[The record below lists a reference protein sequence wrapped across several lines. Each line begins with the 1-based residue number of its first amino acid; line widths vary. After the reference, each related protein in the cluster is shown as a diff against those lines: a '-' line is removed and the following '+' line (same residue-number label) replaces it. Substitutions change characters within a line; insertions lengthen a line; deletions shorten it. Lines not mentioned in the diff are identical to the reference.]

1 MAKKILSRETENWLM
16 DHFSEMTNKELA
28 EHLNKMLEK
37 ENRKQ
42 QEELK
47 NILKDVTHPQ
57 TRDTILNNIEK
68 LQKFKGIDATY
79 VRHVAKRIG
88 CPPKSGEHISNCNRL
103 KAKATKFKYWSEHAQ
118 FVDSYMKW
126 FRSFRVREVRY
137 CKVKSY
143 QDFAVVRSTISTW
156 NKLEGEDCDIK
167 LKAFYEKEILVIKVQ
182 ALRYRKFK

>member
-1 MAKKILSRETENWLM
+1 MAIKILSREAENWLM

-28 EHLNKMLEK
+28 EHLNKMLMK

-47 NILKDVTHPQ
+47 TILKDVTHPQ
-57 TRDTILNNIEK
+57 TRHTLLNNLEQ

-88 CPPKSGEHISNCNRL
+88 CPPKSDEHISKCNRL
-103 KAKATKFKYWSEHAQ
+103 KAKTTKFKYWLEHAQ
-118 FVDSYMKW
+118 VVDSYMKW

-143 QDFAVVRSTISTW
+143 QDFSVVRSTISTW
-156 NKLEGEDCDIK
+156 NKLEGEDCNIK
-167 LKAFYEKEILVIKVQ
+167 LKGFYEKEILVIKIQ
-182 ALRYRKFK
+182 ALPYRKFK